1 MPGRFSFSRSRGDS
15 SDAARRGGAPGG
27 RGDRGGGSRPG
38 WGSGGSPAPAGLPRI
53 DAAEFRS
60 QVVEASATAPVVVDF
75 VAPWCRPC
83 IAMEPV
89 LAELA
94 TRFSGDVT
102 MLSVD
107 IQENPGLAADLQIL
121 SIPLLAAYSG
131 GEQVATLHGAKP
143 KKAISSFIESVL

>member
-1 MPGRFSFSRSRGDS
+1 VPGRFSFSRSRGDS
-15 SDAARRGGAPGG
+15 GNTARRGGA
-27 RGDRGGGSRPG
+27 
-38 WGSGGSPAPAGLPRI
+38 SGGSGPGGVPAPAGLPRI

-60 QVVEASATAPVVVDF
+60 QVVEASANAPVIVDF

-94 TRFSGDVT
+94 ARFSGDVT

-107 IQENPGLAADLQIL
+107 IQDNPELAADLQIL